1 MSTINQL
8 SAVDSLN
15 AGDNVPVFATGQG
28 DTRRFSLT
36 TLVSFLSTA
45 FTSLTVSSYIKTT
58 PVTFSNL
65 PSAATAGAGARA
77 YVTDSSTVTFNAT
90 IAGGGANRV
99 GAISD
104 GTNWKVG

>member
-15 AGDNVPVFATGQG
+15 AGDNVPVYSAAQG
-28 DTRRFSLT
+28 DARRFSLT

-45 FTSLTVSSYIKTT
+45 FTSFTVSSYIKTT
-58 PVTFSNL
+58 PVTFGDL
-65 PSAATAGAGARA
+65 PSAASAGAGARA
-77 YVTDSSTVTFNAT
+77 FVTDGSTATFNAT
-90 IAGGGANRV
+90 IAGGGANV
-99 GAISD
+99 VPVFSD